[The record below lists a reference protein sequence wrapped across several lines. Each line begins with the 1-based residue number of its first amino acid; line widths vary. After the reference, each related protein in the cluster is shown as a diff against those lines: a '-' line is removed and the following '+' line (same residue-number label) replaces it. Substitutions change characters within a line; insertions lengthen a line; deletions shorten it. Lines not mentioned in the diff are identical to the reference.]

1 VTSTKP
7 RIVWADDNADL
18 RDYVAQMLAADYAVE
33 AVADGEAAL
42 AAVRRALPN
51 LVLSDV
57 MMPKLDGFALVQA
70 LRADIKTRNI
80 PIILLSAR
88 SGQESAIMGLDAGA
102 DDYLSKPFTA
112 RELLAR
118 VKTHVELARSRQKW
132 VEDAYAASRAKA
144 AFLANMS
151 HEIRTPMNAII
162 GMTSVLL
169 DTPLND
175 EQKVCAEVIRNGGE
189 HLLTVINNILD
200 FSKIEAGKVDL
211 EMQSFSLRDCVES
224 SMDLLS
230 SAAGDKGV
238 GLGYLMQAGTAEG
251 LFGDVGRLR
260 QVLVNILSNAIK
272 FTPTGGEVMVE
283 VSSRVV
289 VSQEVSSRLQMA
301 PEEGNPNE
309 GAQCEIEFTISDT
322 GIGMTPEAIANL
334 FQPFIQADI
343 STTRL
348 SGGTGLGLSIS
359 KRLVELMGGRI
370 RVESELGNG
379 SVFQFTIQA
388 DMTALQSRITP
399 IKAVPMLNGLRVLV
413 VDDLEINRRILLHY
427 MKIWGMDAYACA
439 DSVDAIGWIE
449 RGDPFDLALVDYHM
463 PNINGITLARSLRQH
478 RSRQQ
483 LPIILLSSMMVDT
496 RSEADIIDT
505 TMLKPI
511 KPTQLL
517 EAISALFSQTPLPQT
532 PLPQTPLPQTPL
544 EPTPQISEPS
554 DTQLPHALG
563 TQKPLSILIAED
575 NQVNQ
580 LVIGMLLEHLG
591 YQADCAANGEEVLAA
606 LKRQHYDVVFMD
618 VQMPVMD
625 GISATRELCGRYA
638 VGSRPR
644 IVGMTGNVLPEVR
657 QECELAGM
665 NDYVAKPVTAE
676 ALVAALSRC
685 KPIQFSEIFQA

>member
-1 VTSTKP
+1 
-7 RIVWADDNADL
+7 
-18 RDYVAQMLAADYAVE
+18 
-33 AVADGEAAL
+33 
-42 AAVRRALPN
+42 
-51 LVLSDV
+51 
-57 MMPKLDGFALVQA
+57 
-70 LRADIKTRNI
+70 
-80 PIILLSAR
+80 
-88 SGQESAIMGLDAGA
+88 
-102 DDYLSKPFTA
+102 
-112 RELLAR
+112 
-118 VKTHVELARSRQKW
+118 VELARSRQKW

-289 VSQEVSSRLQMA
+289 VSREVSSRLQMA

-309 GAQCEIEFTISDT
+309 GTQCEIEFTISDT